1 MAENISNLE
10 REQTSRSMKPKEFQI
25 DSTQI
30 RLHWGTINYQKSK
43 NKEYWK
49 QKKRKL
55 IQEAPHKTMVT
66 FSTEMMQA
74 MREQDDIFKML
85 EKASQPRT
93 LFLAKLSLEIKE
105 RKTFQKTIT
114 EGVHHH

>member
-1 MAENISNLE
+1 
-10 REQTSRSMKPKEFQI
+10 
-25 DSTQI
+25 
-30 RLHWGTINYQKSK
+30 
-43 NKEYWK
+43 
-49 QKKRKL
+49 
-55 IQEAPHKTMVT
+55 MVT
-66 FSTEMMQA
+66 FSTEMIQA

-85 EKASQPRT
+85 EKASQQRI

>member
-1 MAENISNLE
+1 
-10 REQTSRSMKPKEFQI
+10 
-25 DSTQI
+25 
-30 RLHWGTINYQKSK
+30 
-43 NKEYWK
+43 
-49 QKKRKL
+49 
-55 IQEAPHKTMVT
+55 MVT